1 MKTGPDPMAPLAH
14 RILRLRN
21 DNLVPRPWGGL
32 RLRAFKQLPDRGQTS
47 RFGESFEVAACPGDP
62 EAAAYPSRVLGP
74 DGAQPLLQDLL
85 AAHGS
90 AILGR
95 AATTVEQP
103 SLMLLPKFLDVESL
117 LSVQAHPPGNP
128 ECYVILDADPGA
140 TLRLG
145 FRRDVTA
152 ADLID
157 ACRRGRDEQQAL
169 LDLCGERVS
178 PEALHATLAPLLAQ
192 RGQCG
197 DTLAGAIADW
207 LPQQRG
213 SAAATQLLGSL
224 HARYWGML
232 DLLNEIPLRS
242 GQVIFN
248 ATPPRL
254 RGAGPA
260 HAEVHALGD
269 PEEHETLLLEIRRP
283 GVTWRAWDHGR
294 FPLRAL
300 DIERAVGALNLAA
313 TRPEEFIAGQLT
325 ETALGTMRPLIACQ
339 AFSAL
344 HLTPDTD
351 RDLSLDTEHFPV
363 TLHGIAGRVR
373 ISSGDDTVLI
383 GRGESALLPAA
394 LGECRF
400 RAETPGGQL
409 IAVRV
414 YS

>member
-1 MKTGPDPMAPLAH
+1 MKTGSDPLAPLAR

-32 RLRAFKQLPDRGQTS
+32 RLCAFKHLSDGGQSS

-62 EAAAYPSRVLGP
+62 EASAYPSRVLGP
-74 DGAQPLLQDLL
+74 DGTQPLLQELL
-85 AAHGS
+85 AAHGA

-95 AATTVEQP
+95 AVTTASQP
-103 SLMLLPKFLDVESL
+103 SLPLLPKFLDVESL

-128 ECYVILDADPGA
+128 ECYVILDTDPGA

-145 FRRDVTA
+145 FRRDVAA

-157 ACRRGRDEQQAL
+157 TCRRGREEQQAL

-197 DTLAGAIADW
+197 DTLAAAIAHW
-207 LPQQRG
+207 LPNQPVG
-213 SAAATQLLGSL
+213 PDATRLLGAL
-224 HARYWGML
+224 HARYWDML
-232 DLLNEIPLRS
+232 DLLNEIPLRG

-254 RGAGPA
+254 RGAGQIN
-260 HAEVHALGD
+260 AEVHALGD

-283 GVTWRAWDHGR
+283 GVTWRAWDHAR
-294 FPLRAL
+294 FPLRTL
-300 DIERAVGALNLAA
+300 DIERAIGALNLAA
-313 TRPEEFIAGQLT
+313 TRPEEFIAGDLS
-325 ETALGTMRPLIACQ
+325 ETALGTMRPLLACPS
-339 AFSAL
+339 FSAL
-344 HLTPDTD
+344 HLAAERE
-351 RDLSLDTEHFPV
+351 RDLMLDTENVPV
-363 TLHGIAGRVR
+363 TLHGIAGQVRV
-373 ISSGDDTVLI
+373 SGGGDTVLL

-394 LGECRF
+394 LGECRI
-400 RAETPGGQL
+400 RAATPNGQL

>member
-1 MKTGPDPMAPLAH
+1 MNTGPDPSAILAR
-14 RILRLRN
+14 RILRLRT

-32 RLRAFKQLPDRGQTS
+32 RLCAFKQLPDSGQSS

-62 EAAAYPSRVLGP
+62 EAAAYPSRVLAP
-74 DGAQPLLQDLL
+74 DGTQPLLQELL
-85 AAHGS
+85 AANG
-90 AILGR
+90 AEILGR
-95 AATTVEQP
+95 VVTAAP
-103 SLMLLPKFLDVESL
+103 ASLPLLPKFLDVESL

-145 FRRDVTA
+145 FRRDVAA

-157 ACRRGRDEQQAL
+157 ACHRGRQEQQAL

-178 PEALHATLAPLLAQ
+178 PEALHATLAPLFAQ

-197 DTLAGAIADW
+197 DTLTAAIAHW
-207 LPQQRG
+207 LPNQRV
-213 SAAATQLLGSL
+213 STDATRLLGAL
-224 HARYWGML
+224 HARYWDML

-248 ATPPRL
+248 ATPSRL
-254 RGAGPA
+254 RGAGPVN
-260 HAEVHALGD
+260 AEVHALGD
-269 PEEHETLLLEIRRP
+269 PAEHETLLLEIRRP
-283 GVTWRAWDHGR
+283 GVTWRAWDHAR

-300 DIERAVGALNLAA
+300 DIERAVGALNLSA
-313 TRPEEFIAGQLT
+313 TRPEEFIAGDLT
-325 ETALGTMRPLIACQ
+325 ETTLGTMRPLIACPSF
-339 AFSAL
+339 AAL
-344 HLTPDTD
+344 HLAPDRE
-351 RDLSLDTEHFPV
+351 RDLTLDTENVPV
-363 TLHGIAGRVR
+363 TLHGIAGQVRV
-373 ISSGDDTVLI
+373 SGGGDTVLL

-394 LGECRF
+394 LGECHV
-400 RAETPGGQL
+400 RAATPGGQL